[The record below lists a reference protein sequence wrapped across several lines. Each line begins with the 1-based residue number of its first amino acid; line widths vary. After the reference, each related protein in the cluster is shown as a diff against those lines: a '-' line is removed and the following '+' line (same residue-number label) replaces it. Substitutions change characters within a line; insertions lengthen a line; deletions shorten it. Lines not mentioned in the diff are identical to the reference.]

1 MSTAVSSTGNGSG
14 KSSSNSAILFTALA
28 LFSMFFGAGNLI
40 FPPMLAVQAGDN
52 FWPAILGFL
61 TTGALL
67 PVLAVVAIAL
77 SGSNVR
83 DLAQRAGT
91 IFGVVFPILAYLSI
105 GAFYALPRTGAV
117 SFEVAVTPLF
127 GWDSTFSAALF
138 NIVFF
143 GIALAL
149 SWNPTRITD
158 TLGKFLTP
166 ALVVLLVIMIS
177 MALFTMTNQHYEP
190 SETYATNPYPS
201 GVLEGYLTMDSIAAL
216 AFSIVVI
223 SSLRNKGFAEGK
235 PLVRST
241 IYAGIG
247 ASILLALIY
256 LGLGLIGRAM
266 PDALQYDSGAP
277 LLADAALQLM
287 GRPGQTVFAL
297 IVVLACMTTAIGLI
311 TSTAEYFS
319 GQFAGSYGTW
329 AIVFAVA
336 SAIMA
341 TQGLDFVISIA
352 GPVVGF
358 LYPPAIAL
366 IFVTL
371 IEPLFSRR
379 TRLRWGFILPIWV
392 AVIWSLISTFVS
404 LGWGADALSPLVD
417 WSPMQSN
424 DLGWLLPTAI
434 AFIVG
439 VIIDFAKPHAPLEIG
454 TQRTVEGESLEEAE
468 ARNA

>member
-1 MSTAVSSTGNGSG
+1 MSTAVSSG
-14 KSSSNSAILFTALA
+14 KKASTSAIVITALA

-40 FPPMLAVQAGDN
+40 FPPMLAVQAGEN

-67 PVLAVVAIAL
+67 PVLAVVSIAL

-91 IFGVVFPILAYLSI
+91 IFGVVFPVLAYLSI

-127 GWDSTFSAALF
+127 GWEGTASAAIF

-143 GIALAL
+143 GIALAF

-166 ALVVLLVIMIS
+166 ALVTLLVIMIG
-177 MALFTMTNQHYEP
+177 MAIFTMTNQHYAPNEN
-190 SETYATNPYPS
+190 YATDAYPA

-223 SSLRNKGFAEGK
+223 ASLRSKGFAEGK
-235 PLVRST
+235 QLVRGT
-241 IYAGIG
+241 VLAGLG

-287 GRPGQTVFAL
+287 GRPGQTLFAL
-297 IVVLACMTTAIGLI
+297 IVVLACLTTAIGLI

-319 GQFAGSYGTW
+319 QQFAGSYRTW
-329 AIVFAVA
+329 AITFAVA
-336 SAIMA
+336 SAVMA

-371 IEPLFSRR
+371 VEPLFRRR
-379 TRLRWGFILPIWV
+379 TRLRLGFFLPIWV
-392 AVIWSLISTFVS
+392 AVVWSLISTFIS
-404 LGWGADALSPLVD
+404 LGWAADALSPIVD
-417 WSPMQSN
+417 WSPMQGI
-424 DLGWLLPTAI
+424 DLGWVLPTAV
-434 AFIVG
+434 AFVIG
-439 VIIDFAKPHAPLEIG
+439 VIIDIAKPHAPLEIG
-454 TQRTVEGESLEEAE
+454 TQRTIEGETLEEAE
-468 ARNA
+468 AHNA